1 MTAVLAG
8 PARHARVVLAPGLTL
23 MQAVS
28 GAMAGLGWASATLL
42 ILGGPMARAVYHTSM
57 LTPGGPRWID
67 YGPPREIAGAPW
79 LVMGSATFGPGLDK
93 GDALHCHAM
102 LTGGTALVGGHLS
115 PQLCVLGPEGLV
127 AHATSAAAAGFRV
140 LHDQASGF
148 DLLTPA

>member
-1 MTAVLAG
+1 MTAVIAG
-8 PARHARVVLAPGLTL
+8 PARQARVLLAPGLTL

-67 YGPPREIAGAPW
+67 YGPPKEVPGAW
-79 LVMGSATFGPGLDK
+79 LVMGSATFGLALD
-93 GDALHCHAM
+93 GGEALHCHAM
-102 LTGGTALVGGHLS
+102 LADGDGAVVGGHLS
-115 PQLCVLGPEGLV
+115 PLGCVIGPQGLIG
-127 AHATSAAAAGFRV
+127 HATSTAGAGFRV
-140 LHDQASGF
+140 LRDAASGF